1 MVGYYVPAS
10 EYTTYESIL
19 TTCEV
24 VIAPYASRTALLQA
38 AQAAALAARNTAETN
53 LNSKFNNFIFVGA

>member
-10 EYTTYESIL
+10 EYTTYENIL

-24 VIAPYASRTALLQA
+24 VIAPYASRTALLQT
-38 AQAAALAARNTAETN
+38 AQTAALTARNTAETN
-53 LNSKFNNFIFVGA
+53 LNSKLNNLLFVGA